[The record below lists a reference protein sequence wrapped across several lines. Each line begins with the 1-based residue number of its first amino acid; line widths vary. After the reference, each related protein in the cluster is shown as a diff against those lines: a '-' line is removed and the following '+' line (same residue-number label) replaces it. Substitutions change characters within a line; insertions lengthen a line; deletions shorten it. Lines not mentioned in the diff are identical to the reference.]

1 MIEANKSPGNM
12 GSSIYPDE
20 LVKIVSDEIASNKGS
35 MYTPHLRYIAS
46 PIREA
51 RCVQESL
58 Y

>member
-1 MIEANKSPGNM
+1 M